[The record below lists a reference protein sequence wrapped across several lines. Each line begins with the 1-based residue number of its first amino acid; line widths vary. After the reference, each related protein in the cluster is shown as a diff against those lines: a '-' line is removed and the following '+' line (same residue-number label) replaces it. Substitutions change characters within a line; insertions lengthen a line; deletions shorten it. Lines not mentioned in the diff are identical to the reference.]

1 MMVVTMIM
9 IIVVIMIMMIKT
21 GGKRRNIES
30 REAARLRRRRGGSAP
45 GGRLIYLDEERLRK
59 NMIYYSNL
67 NYVIYLDE
75 KRLRIKRIKHAGGN
89 MLMSKK
95 VQYLITGGEGGME
108 RDAWIREEIQPCHM
122 KRYYSL
128 QELQLF
134 YVKVQHFPG
143 YAYLLN
149 ILLYQHLS
157 KQD

>member
-1 MMVVTMIM
+1 MIM
-9 IIVVIMIMMIKT
+9 MIVMIKT

-59 NMIYYSNL
+59 NMIYYSNF
-67 NYVIYLDE
+67 YVIYFDA

-108 RDAWIREEIQPCHM
+108 RDAWIREEIQPCHRCPR
-122 KRYYSL
+122 KNVHFFVFPKDCFIIL
-128 QELQLF
+128 Q
-134 YVKVQHFPG
+134 
-143 YAYLLN
+143 
-149 ILLYQHLS
+149 
-157 KQD
+157 

>member
-1 MMVVTMIM
+1 MIM
-9 IIVVIMIMMIKT
+9 IIVVMMIKMILMIKT

-89 MLMSKK
+89 ILMSKK

-108 RDAWIREEIQPCHM
+108 RDAWTREEVQPCHRFPR
-122 KRYYSL
+122 KNVHFFVFPKDCFIIL
-128 QELQLF
+128 Q
-134 YVKVQHFPG
+134 
-143 YAYLLN
+143 
-149 ILLYQHLS
+149 
-157 KQD
+157 